1 MQCYRQ
7 TFPAAE
13 ATEAFA
19 EAVLEAWRSLESA
32 PLRLHLCG
40 PLGAGKST
48 FARALLRRLG
58 VQGKI
63 KSPSYALIEPY
74 SVGNLSLI
82 HADLYRLTDPLE
94 LINLGLLEALSD
106 AHLAL
111 IEWPEKGGALMPNPD
126 CTLNLTYSAE
136 GDARELAMQ
145 ATSPLG
151 QKFIAAL
158 LAQNRP

>member
-7 TFPAAE
+7 TFPDTE

-19 EAVLEAWRSLESA
+19 EALLEAWRSLQLA

-74 SVGNLSLI
+74 SVGKLSLL
-82 HADLYRLTDPLE
+82 HADLYRLADPLE

-106 AHLAL
+106 AQLAL
-111 IEWPEKGGALMPNPD
+111 IEWPEKGGVLMPTPD
-126 CTLNLTYSAE
+126 CTLNLEYSVE
-136 GDARELAMQ
+136 DDARELAMQ
-145 ATSPLG
+145 ANSPLG
-151 QKFIAAL
+151 QKLIAQL
-158 LAQNRP
+158 RAQNRP